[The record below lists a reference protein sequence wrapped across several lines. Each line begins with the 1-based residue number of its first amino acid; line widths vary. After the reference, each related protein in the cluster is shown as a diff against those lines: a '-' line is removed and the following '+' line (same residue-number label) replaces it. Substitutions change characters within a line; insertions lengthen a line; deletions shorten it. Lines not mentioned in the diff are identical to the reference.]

1 MRMRMN
7 KINYQLALDKIIE
20 ENQKQQNV
28 PSLLM
33 HSCCAPCSSYCL
45 TYLAQY
51 FRITIFY
58 YNPNISPETEYKKR
72 VKEQIRLI
80 QSLDVKYPIS
90 FVEGTYEPE
99 KFYEMAKGLE
109 EVKEGGIRC
118 FACYKMRQREA
129 AYYAK
134 EHGFDYFTTTLS
146 VSPHKNAQKLNE
158 IGLWLQEEVGVA
170 YLVSD
175 FKKKGGYLQ
184 SIELSK
190 KYDLY
195 RQDYCGC
202 EFSKRQREQERVAK
216 EKDSQKEQKCIAKA
230 KNSQKG
236 EGMTTEVWDIYDEE
250 GQRTGDTMVRG
261 IPAKGQ
267 YMLCVHVYLYTPD
280 KLFLLQKRSK
290 NKISHPGEWDV
301 TCGAVLHNEES
312 IEAAKRET
320 LEEIGIDLSDSV
332 LQYAGRIK
340 KEKRFIDIYF
350 VQKDFSLDDCTLQK
364 EEVEDVCLV
373 SAEQLLNTQETD
385 RLREEHYMRLLKK
398 AIQDVLDS

>member
-1 MRMRMN
+1 MN

-20 ENQKQQNV
+20 ENQKQQKV

-80 QSLDVKYPIS
+80 QSLNVKYPIS